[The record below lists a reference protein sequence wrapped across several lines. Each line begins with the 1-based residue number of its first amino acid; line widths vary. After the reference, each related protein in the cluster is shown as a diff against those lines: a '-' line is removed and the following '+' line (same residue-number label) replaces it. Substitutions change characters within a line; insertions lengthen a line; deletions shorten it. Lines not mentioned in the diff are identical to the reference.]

1 MKKLI
6 IFVLF
11 FSHLSGCISYLEVVD
26 ESEWVIVK
34 QTETPYERYLR
45 HHFFYEGIPGT
56 CRFCSGETIDLEVR
70 SCEECYYRVYKIKKQ
85 QIKVEP
91 LQFNE
96 RVSFPPQNY
105 PKVDERMNQTRW
117 IF

>member
-11 FSHLSGCISYLEVVD
+11 FSLLSGCISYLEVVD
-26 ESEWVIVK
+26 EPEWVIVK

-56 CRFCSGETIDLEVR
+56 CRFCSGVTIDLEVR

-96 RVSFPPQNY
+96 RVYFPPQY
-105 PKVDERMNQTRW
+105 VSYQKKE
-117 IF
+117 